1 MRVSLVGVSL
11 PEGKWKY
18 TDSCYLSLVEKFQPV
33 KLSPYYFELRFGDL
47 EAAQAIVVAQ
57 DQVLDL
63 LIPDMEK
70 IENRLTRTEDAA
82 EKAALARAMTQLEE
96 QKPVCDHILNDN
108 ERVHVR
114 ALGLLS
120 AKPVVVLDA
129 APADANAVCLAVM
142 EKASMMFFYT
152 VGKPEVHAWLVE
164 KNASAVTCA
173 GRIHTDLARGFIKA
187 EIFRY
192 EDIMASHS
200 VQDARGKGLMKLVD
214 REFPVPAN
222 SILEIRFNV

>member
-1 MRVSLVGVSL
+1 MRVALVGVTL

-18 TDSCYLSLVEKFQPV
+18 TDEFYQSLVDKFQPV
-33 KLSPYYFELRFGDL
+33 KQSPYYFEFRSSDS

-57 DQVLDL
+57 DQMLDL

-70 IENRLTRTEDAA
+70 IENRLSRTEDAA
-82 EKAALARAMTQLEE
+82 EKAVLAKCLAHMEE
-96 QKPVCDHILNDN
+96 QKPVCDLALNAG
-108 ERVHVR
+108 ERTFVHTF
-114 ALGLLS
+114 GLTS
-120 AKPVVVLDA
+120 AKPVVALAEVPKDL
-129 APADANAVCLAVM
+129 NLVCRAVM
-142 EKASMMFFYT
+142 DKAAMMFFYT

-164 KNASAVTCA
+164 KNAPAVNCA
-173 GRIHTDLARGFIKA
+173 GKIHTDLARGFIKA

-214 REFPVPAN
+214 RDFPVPAN
-222 SILEIRFNV
+222 SIIEIRFNV

>member
-1 MRVSLVGVSL
+1 MRVSLVGVDV

-18 TDSCYLSLVEKFQPV
+18 TDSFYLALAEKFQPV
-33 KLSPYYFELRFGDL
+33 KLSPYYFEFRQNDN
-47 EAAQAIVVAQ
+47 EAAQAIVVAAAR
-57 DQVLDL
+57 VLDL

-70 IENRLTRTEDAA
+70 IESRLTRTEDPA

-96 QKPVCDHILNDN
+96 QKPVCDHVLDAG
-108 ERVHVR
+108 ERPHVR

-120 AKPVVVLDA
+120 AKPTVVLEEP
-129 APADANAVCLAVM
+129 PADGNAVCCAVM
-142 EKASMMFFYT
+142 GKASMMFFYT

-192 EDIMASHS
+192 EDILATHN
-200 VQDARGKGLMKLVD
+200 VQDTRGKGLMKLVD
-214 REFPVPAN
+214 RDFPVPAN

>member
-1 MRVSLVGVSL
+1 MRVSLVGVEL
-11 PEGKWKY
+11 PTGKWKY
-18 TDSCYLSLVEKFQPV
+18 TDSCYLALVEKFQPV
-33 KLSPYYFELRFGDL
+33 KLSPYYFELCTNDL
-47 EAAQAIVVAQ
+47 ETAQALVVTK

-70 IENRLTRTEDAA
+70 IENRLTRTEDEA
-82 EKAALARAMTQLEE
+82 EKAALAKAMTQLEE
-96 QKPVCDHILNDN
+96 QLPVCDHVLSAD

-120 AKPVVVLDA
+120 AKPTVVLA
-129 APADANAVCLAVM
+129 EQPTDANVVCQAVI
-142 EKASMMFFYT
+142 EKAGMMFFFT

-164 KNASAVTCA
+164 KNAPAVACA

-187 EIFRY
+187 EIFSY
-192 EDIMASHS
+192 ADILATHN
-200 VQDARGKGLMKLVD
+200 VQDARSKGLMKLAD
-214 REFPVPAN
+214 RDFPVPAN

>member
-1 MRVSLVGVSL
+1 MRVSLVGVVL

-18 TDSCYLSLVEKFQPV
+18 TDSVYLSLVEKYQPV
-33 KLSPYYFELRFGDL
+33 KLSPYYFEFRANDN
-47 EAAQAIVVAQ
+47 EAAQAIVVSG

-70 IENRLTRTEDAA
+70 IENRLSRTEDPA
-82 EKAALARAMTQLEE
+82 ETAALGKAMTQLEA
-96 QKPVCDHILNDN
+96 QVPVCDQVLSDS
-108 ERVHVR
+108 ERVHVK

-120 AKPVVVLDA
+120 AKPTVVLA
-129 APADANAVCLAVM
+129 APPADANAVCLAVI
-142 EKASMMFFYT
+142 EKAAMMFFYT

-164 KNASAVTCA
+164 KNAPAEACA
-173 GRIHTDLARGFIKA
+173 GRIHTDLARGFIKG
-187 EIFRY
+187 EVFSY

-200 VQDARGKGLMKLVD
+200 VQDARAKGLMKLVD
-214 REFPVPAN
+214 RQFPVPPN

>member
-1 MRVSLVGVSL
+1 MRVSLLGLNL

-18 TDSCYLSLVEKFQPV
+18 TDACYLALVEKFQPV
-33 KLSPYYFELRFGDL
+33 KLSPYYFELRANDH
-47 EAAQAIVVAQ
+47 EAAQAIVVTK

-70 IENRLTRTEDAA
+70 IENRLSRTEDAA

-96 QKPVCDHILNDN
+96 QLPVCDHVLTAD
-108 ERVHVR
+108 ERVHVK

-120 AKPVVVLDA
+120 AKPTVVL
-129 APADANAVCLAVM
+129 PEPTTDANVVCSAVIAKVP
-142 EKASMMFFYT
+142 MMFFFT
-152 VGKPEVHAWLVE
+152 VGKPEVRAWLVE

-187 EIFRY
+187 EIFSY
-192 EDIMASHS
+192 TDILATHN
-200 VQDARGKGLMKLVD
+200 VQDARSKGLMKLVD
-214 REFPVPAN
+214 RDFPVPEN

>member
-1 MRVSLVGVSL
+1 MRVSLMGVEL
-11 PEGKWKY
+11 PGGKWKY
-18 TDSCYLSLVEKFQPV
+18 TDSFYLALVEKFQPV
-33 KLSPYYFELRFGDL
+33 KLSPYYFELGADDN

-57 DQVLDL
+57 EQMLDL

-70 IENRLTRTEDAA
+70 IESRLSRTEDAA
-82 EKAALARAMTQLEE
+82 EKVVLAKCMAHLEE
-96 QKPVCDHILNDN
+96 QKPVCDLALNSG
-108 ERVHVR
+108 ERTFVHTF
-114 ALGLLS
+114 GLIS
-120 AKPVVVLDA
+120 AKPVVALAEV
-129 APADANAVCLAVM
+129 PKDANAVCLAVV
-142 EKASMMFFYT
+142 EKAGMMFFYT

-164 KNASAVTCA
+164 KNAPAVACA

-192 EDIMASHS
+192 EDILATHS

-214 REFPVPAN
+214 RDFPVPEN

>member
-1 MRVSLVGVSL
+1 MRISLVGVTL

-18 TDSCYLSLVEKFQPV
+18 TDAFYLSLVEKFQPV
-33 KLSPYYFELRFGDL
+33 KLSPYYFELRDNDL
-47 EAAQAIVVAQ
+47 EAAQAIVVAK
-57 DQVLDL
+57 DQILDL

-70 IENRLTRTEDAA
+70 IESRLTRTEDAA
-82 EKAALARAMTQLEE
+82 EKAALARSMTQLEE
-96 QKPVCDHILNDN
+96 QKPVCDHLLNDC

-120 AKPVVVLDA
+120 AKPVVVLA
-129 APADANAVCLAVM
+129 APPTDANAVCQAVM
-142 EKASMMFFYT
+142 EKAAMMFFYT

-164 KNASAVTCA
+164 KHASAVTCA

-187 EIFRY
+187 EIFSY
-192 EDIMASHS
+192 EDIMASHN

-214 REFPVPAN
+214 RDFTVPEN

>member
-1 MRVSLVGVSL
+1 MRVSLVGVEL

-18 TDSCYLSLVEKFQPV
+18 TDSCYLTLAEKFQPV
-33 KLSPYYFELRFGDL
+33 KLSPYYFEFRSNDN
-47 EAAQAIVVAQ
+47 EAAQAIVVTK
-57 DQVLDL
+57 DQALDL

-70 IENRLTRTEDAA
+70 IEGRIERTEDAA
-82 EKAALARAMTQLEE
+82 EKAILAKCMAHLEE
-96 QKPVCDHILNDN
+96 QKPICDLALNAG
-108 ERVHVR
+108 ESTFVR
-114 ALGLLS
+114 AFGLIS
-120 AKPVVVLDA
+120 AKPTVVLAEATQDG
-129 APADANAVCLAVM
+129 NAVCCAVM
-142 EKASMMFFYT
+142 EKAAMMFFYT

-164 KNASAVTCA
+164 KNAPAVACA

-192 EDIMASHS
+192 EDILATHS

-214 REFPVPAN
+214 RDFPVPEN